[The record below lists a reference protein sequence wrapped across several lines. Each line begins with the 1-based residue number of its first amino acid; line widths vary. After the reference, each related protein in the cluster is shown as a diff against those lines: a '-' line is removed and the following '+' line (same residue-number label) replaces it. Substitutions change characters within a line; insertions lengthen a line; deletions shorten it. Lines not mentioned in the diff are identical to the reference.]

1 MKSIK
6 VIVNVIFCII
16 NCILGFMSGK
26 GIIENKYFLLG
37 MVLMILVDI
46 FFYYVSEVA
55 KHE

>member
-1 MKSIK
+1 MKIK